1 MINYSGG
8 GVEYVPRTCI
18 RKRYPPDNNGV
29 ERVNRRFVAV
39 RNDSGGNRT
48 QKGMDANSILLSI
61 FATDWINGN
70 SFFDHLVK
78 SLASGDG

>member
-1 MINYSGG
+1 MTTHMYKEE
-8 GVEYVPRTCI
+8 V
-18 RKRYPPDNNGV
+18 PPDNNGV

-39 RNDSGGNRT
+39 RNDCGGNRT
-48 QKGMDANSILLSI
+48 QKGMDTNPILLSI
-61 FATDWINGN
+61 LATDWINGN